1 MTTDNT
7 TPPHVTAA
15 DSADTELVTTLANP
29 SGEADQSSNRRHFL
43 RTGVVAA
50 GTGLLATALVR
61 QNVKAASP
69 PPDNNALFSPPTTP
83 FVVPLP
89 VYGAKS
95 ASSTLSPSPTK
106 AAQTNEAGRLPHQR
120 WEQFPTKKLIEIHI
134 KQGLHS
140 FHPQYPTQTIWGFDG
155 ICPGPTLVGRYGQP
169 LLVRFYN
176 DLPANLTGFGS
187 PEISTHAH
195 NLHDGSESDGFAGD
209 YFSATKFGPTLTRP
223 GMFKDHL
230 YPMIYAGYDKYPAT
244 NGDPREALG
253 SCWYHDHRMDFT
265 SGNVSRGMAGSFLVF
280 DEIDSGNEKD
290 SNSKALRLPSGI
302 GIYDIP
308 LIVQDKRFDANGM
321 AVFDQF
327 NTDGYIGDKFC
338 VNGKIQPYF
347 KVQRRKYRFRLLN
360 ASTSR
365 FYQFYLVLQ
374 NVDQTFTYISND
386 GNLLPAPLQ
395 MSQVRLGPAERGDIV
410 IDFSKY
416 PLSSRLFLVDR
427 IEQLDGRGPQN
438 NLVFPGTQILRFDVD
453 ADPSTADTSQV
464 PATLRALPPI
474 TMSEVVQSRIWKF
487 DRTASGWSINGQLW
501 DVDKPGAI
509 IKKGTAEVWTLQVN
523 GNWWHPIHIHL
534 EEFQIL
540 SRNGVAPPPHERGR
554 KDVVSIGPGEE
565 VKIFIRFR
573 DYTGKYMMHCHNSI
587 HEDHAM
593 MVRFDVVP

>member
-1 MTTDNT
+1 MTTENI
-7 TPPHVTAA
+7 TPSHATDA
-15 DSADTELVTTLANP
+15 DPADKEPVTTLADV
-29 SGEADQSSNRRHFL
+29 SGKPAQHSNRRHFL
-43 RTGVVAA
+43 RTGVVAV
-50 GTGLLATALVR
+50 GTSVLATTLVR
-61 QNVKAASP
+61 QDVRAAPP
-69 PPDNNALFSPPTTP
+69 PPDYYPPPSPTTAP
-83 FVVPLP
+83 FAVPLP
-89 VYGAKS
+89 VYSAKS
-95 ASSTLSPSPTK
+95 ASRTLSPSPTK
-106 AAQTNEAGRLPHQR
+106 AAQANEAGRLPHQR
-120 WEQFPTKKLIEIHI
+120 WEQFPTKKLVEIHI

-155 ICPGPTLVGRYGQP
+155 ICPGPILVGRYGEP

-195 NLHDGSESDGFAGD
+195 NLHDGSESDGFPGD

-230 YPMIYAGYDKYPAT
+230 YPMIYAGYDQYPAT

-265 SGNVSRGMAGSFLVF
+265 SGNVYRGMAGSFLLF
-280 DEIDSGNEKD
+280 DETDSGNEKD
-290 SNSKALRLPSGI
+290 RNIKALRLPSGI
-302 GIYDIP
+302 GTYDIS
-308 LIVQDKRFDANGM
+308 LIVKDLRFDANGVL
-321 AVFDQF
+321 VFDQF

-347 KVQRRKYRFRLLN
+347 KVQRRKYRFRILN
-360 ASTSR
+360 SSTSR
-365 FYQFYLVLQ
+365 FYQFYLVSQ
-374 NVDQTFTYISND
+374 NADQNFTYIAND

-395 MSQVRLGPAERGDIV
+395 MNQMRLGPAERADIV
-410 IDFSKY
+410 VDFAQY
-416 PLSSRLFLVDR
+416 PLGSRLFLVDR
-427 IEQLDGRGPQN
+427 IEQLDGRGPQD

-453 ADPSTADTSQV
+453 AEPSTADTSQV

-474 TMSEVVQSRIWKF
+474 TMSEVTQSRSWTF
-487 DRTASGWSINGQLW
+487 DRTLSGWSINGQLW

-509 IKKGTAEVWTLQVN
+509 IKKGTAEVWTLQVS

>member
-1 MTTDNT
+1 MTTENT
-7 TPPHVTAA
+7 TPSHATDADPTDKEPVTMLA
-15 DSADTELVTTLANP
+15 DV
-29 SGEADQSSNRRHFL
+29 SGKPDQHSNRRHFL
-43 RTGVVAA
+43 RTGVVAV
-50 GTGLLATALVR
+50 GTGVLATTLVR
-61 QNVKAASP
+61 QDVRAAP
-69 PPDNNALFSPPTTP
+69 PPPSYYPPSSPPTAP
-83 FVVPLP
+83 FAVPLP
-89 VYGAKS
+89 VYNAKS
-95 ASSTLSPSPTK
+95 ASRTLSPSPTK
-106 AAQTNEAGRLPHQR
+106 IAQANEAGRLPHQR
-120 WEQFPTKKLIEIHI
+120 WEQFPTKKLVEIHI

-155 ICPGPTLVGRYGQP
+155 ILPGPILVGRYGEP

-195 NLHDGSESDGFAGD
+195 NLHAGSESDGFPGD

-230 YPMIYAGYDKYPAT
+230 YPMIYPGYEQYPAT

-265 SGNVSRGMAGSFLVF
+265 SGNVYRGMAGSFLLF
-280 DEIDSGNEKD
+280 DETDSDNEKD
-290 SNSKALRLPSGI
+290 RNIKALRLPSGI
-302 GIYDIP
+302 GTYDIS
-308 LIVQDKRFDANGM
+308 LIVKDHRFDANGIL
-321 AVFDQF
+321 VFDQF

-347 KVQRRKYRFRLLN
+347 KVQRRKYRFRILN
-360 ASTSR
+360 SSTSR
-365 FYQFYLVLQ
+365 FYQFYLVSQ
-374 NVDQTFTYISND
+374 NVDKNFTYIAND

-395 MSQVRLGPAERGDIV
+395 MNQVRLAPAERADIV
-410 IDFSKY
+410 IDFAQY
-416 PLSSRLFLVDR
+416 PLGSRLFLVDR
-427 IEQLDGRGPQN
+427 IEQLDGRGPQD

-453 ADPSTADTSQV
+453 AEPSTADTSQV

-474 TMSEVVQSRIWKF
+474 TMSEVTQSRIWNF
-487 DRTASGWSINGQLW
+487 DRTASGWGINGQLW
-501 DVDKPGAI
+501 DVNTPGAI
-509 IKKGTAEVWTLQVN
+509 IKKGTAEVWTLKVN

-540 SRNGVAPPPHERGR
+540 SRNGIAPPPHERGR
-554 KDVVSIGPGEE
+554 KDVVSIAPGEE

-573 DYTGKYMMHCHNSI
+573 DYTGKYAMHCHNSI